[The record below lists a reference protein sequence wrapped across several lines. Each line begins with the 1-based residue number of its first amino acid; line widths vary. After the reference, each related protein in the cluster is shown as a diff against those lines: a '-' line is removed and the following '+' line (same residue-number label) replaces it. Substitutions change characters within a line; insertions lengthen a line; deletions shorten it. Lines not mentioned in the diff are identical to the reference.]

1 MEKLSNL
8 FLIDGEPM
16 LVPDADMELS
26 FEDLD
31 SASAGR
37 DESGVMHRI
46 MVRQKVGKWGFV
58 YSRLSAEDYAY
69 MERLFQGKAS
79 FRFTFPSLTCKG
91 MSTTVTAYRSAHGV
105 GWRNAKTGEF
115 CNYKF
120 SIIEC

>member
-1 MEKLSNL
+1 MVPSEL
-8 FLIDGEPM
+8 FLIDGKPM
-16 LVPDADMELS
+16 LLPDENMELS

-58 YSRLSAEDYAY
+58 YSRLTQEEYAY
-69 MERLFQGKAS
+69 MEGLFQGKAS
-79 FRFTFPSLTCKG
+79 FQFTFPSLEDRGK
-91 MSTTVTAYRSAHGV
+91 SKTVTAYRASHGIS
-105 GWRNAKTGEF
+105 WRNAKTGEF
-115 CNYKF
+115 CSYKF

>member
-1 MEKLSNL
+1 MEKPSEL
-8 FLIDGEPM
+8 FLIDGKPM
-16 LVPDADMELS
+16 LLPDENVALS

-58 YSRLSAEDYAY
+58 YSRLSQAEYAY
-69 MERLFQGKAS
+69 MEALFAGKAS
-79 FRFTFPSLTCKG
+79 FRFTFPSLESPG
-91 MSTTVTAYRSAHGV
+91 ERTTVTAYRASHGI

-115 CNYKF
+115 SNYKF

>member
-1 MEKLSNL
+1 MRKPSEL
-8 FLIDGEPM
+8 FLIDGKPM
-16 LVPDADMELS
+16 LLPDADMDMS

-37 DESGVMHRI
+37 DASGVMHRI

-58 YSRLSAEDYAY
+58 YSRLSTEEYAY
-69 MERLFQGKAS
+69 MEGLFQGKAS
-79 FRFTFPSLTCKG
+79 FQFTFPSLTNRG
-91 MSTTVTAYRSAHGV
+91 QNTTVTAYRSSHGI

-115 CNYKF
+115 SNYKF